1 MTPFGKMLRQERKDH
16 GMLLGQ
22 LADKLGIST
31 PYLSQIE
38 TGVKPATST
47 IVNKVIS
54 IFDLSKMNAEALTRA
69 AAQSQAAEVGSITID
84 LRPDV
89 SVRDREL
96 ASHLAL
102 SFNRLSPEAKLRLRE
117 MLKDESNG

>member
-22 LADKLGIST
+22 LAEKLGVST
-31 PYLSQIE
+31 PYLSQVE

-47 IVNKVIS
+47 IVNKVIN
-54 IFDLSKMNAEALTRA
+54 IFQLSKIDAEALTRA
-69 AAQSQAAEVGSITID
+69 AAHSQAAEVGSITID
-84 LRPDV
+84 LHPDAGI
-89 SVRDREL
+89 RDREL

-102 SFNRLSPEAKLRLRE
+102 SFNRLSPETKRRLRD